1 MQKTEYIN
9 QLKKELS
16 DLPTNEVD
24 DIIRDQEEFIR
35 EALAAGRSESEFL
48 QSIGTPADLAK
59 NIKAELKYEKA
70 ESKIES
76 AEKDF
81 HLSIK
86 LKSVVAAVLALL
98 VLAPFNL
105 IFVLGPFLAL
115 LGILLG
121 GWVFSFVFG
130 AVSLAALVLFFATII
145 HSGGTVWAMLAT
157 FFGFLSG
164 LAFSMVMIAT
174 MYFVSLLVLKI
185 VTRYLRWNL
194 NFLKVSAKNSVSLKG

>member
-16 DLPTNEVD
+16 DLPSNDVE

-35 EALAAGRSESEFL
+35 EALAAGRSETEFL
-48 QSIGTPADLAK
+48 QSIGTPSELAK

-70 ESKIES
+70 ESKIEN

-86 LKSVVAAVLALL
+86 LKSVIAAVLAVL

-115 LGILLG
+115 LGLLMG

-130 AVSLAALVLFFATII
+130 AVSLAALVLFFSTII
-145 HSGGTVWAMLAT
+145 HSGGAVWALLAT

-174 MYFVSLLVLKI
+174 MYFVSLFVLKI
-185 VTRYLRWNL
+185 ITRYLRWNL
-194 NFLKVSAKNSVSLKG
+194 NFLKVSAKNSISVKG

>member
-1 MQKTEYIN
+1 MQKIEYIN
-9 QLKKELS
+9 QLRKELS
-16 DLPTNEVD
+16 DLPISDVE

-35 EALAAGRSESEFL
+35 EALAAGRSEAEFL
-48 QSIGTPADLAK
+48 KSMGEPAELAK
-59 NIKAELKYEKA
+59 NIKGEIKYERA
-70 ESKIES
+70 ESKIEN

-81 HLSIK
+81 NLSIK

-105 IFVLGPFLAL
+105 IFVLGPFVAL

-145 HSGGTVWAMLAT
+145 HSGGAVWALLAT

-164 LAFSMVMIAT
+164 LAFSMVMMAT
-174 MYFVSLLVLKI
+174 MYFFSLFVLKI

-194 NFLKVSAKNSVSLKG
+194 NFLKVSAKNSMSLKG

>member
-115 LGILLG
+115 LGILFG